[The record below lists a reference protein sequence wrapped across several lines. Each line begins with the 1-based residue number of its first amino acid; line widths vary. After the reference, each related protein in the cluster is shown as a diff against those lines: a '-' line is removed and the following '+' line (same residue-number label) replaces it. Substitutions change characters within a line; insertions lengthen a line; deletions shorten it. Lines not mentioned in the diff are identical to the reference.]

1 MLRIGL
7 ATVIFAISCFLCFL
21 PAGPAQNPLPG
32 IAASMDGNIRRY
44 FAFWTRATRA
54 AYTQRLRALHAAA
67 LRGDR
72 LAFDR
77 ESGRLFAGLLNGHTA
92 FSDAW
97 QRIQYNNDPGFDAQP
112 IQGKWVVTESSVPH
126 LSLGTIISRINGRP
140 TDDFVR
146 DIEDESFIGS
156 RSGDADGLAFRFT
169 WLFPRTLNVSTQD
182 GRTIAIRARHS
193 TSDPIEKLNS
203 SRPVL
208 TKTFAHDV
216 GYIRI
221 FSFSSPT
228 DERAAL
234 AAVHRF
240 AQSRAIIVDVRGN
253 QGGSTPTDLIES
265 LLNTPAPWWKERST
279 IRRPQQFTYAPSQNH
294 YRGRLVVIIN
304 NGCRS
309 ACEDFVMPLKWT
321 KRAVLLGETTGGSTG
336 QPFVRALSNGMF
348 YQIGATHVWFPDGS
362 RFEGVG
368 IAPNITAP
376 KTLNDVVRHR
386 DSVLDAALDAA
397 QRSR

>member
-1 MLRIGL
+1 MYDGAPAIAKLAAAGASRSAATLPNTRCNATGRMKPRRLPARIGGDLL
-7 ATVIFAISCFLCFL
+7 AQEVAPCFGLVLRRSFLLSRAFFVFAGW
-21 PAGPAQNPLPG
+21 AGTKPTSRDCRL
-32 IAASMDGNIRRY
+32 DGWQYTPI
-44 FAFWTRATRA
+44 FAFW
-54 AYTQRLRALHAAA
+54 
-67 LRGDR
+67 
-72 LAFDR
+72 
-77 ESGRLFAGLLNGHTA
+77 
-92 FSDAW
+92 
-97 QRIQYNNDPGFDAQP
+97 FDAQP

-146 DIEDESFIGS
+146 DIEDESSIGS

-234 AAVHRF
+234 AAVHHF
-240 AQSRAIIVDVRGN
+240 AQSQAIIVDVRGN

-265 LLNTPAPWWKERST
+265 LLNTFAPWWKERST

-321 KRAVLLGETTGGSTG
+321 KRAVLVGETTGGSTG